1 MVQSTQIRAEL
12 NLLGSNEGTNQIME
26 TRNSR
31 FINCTVIDA
40 LSTEPRE
47 LHIAVENG
55 EIAEVSGSAFP
66 DNSDIQTID
75 LGDACLAPG
84 LIDGHTHLS
93 LAGDGRPYVEMFAET
108 DWPFRI
114 AGVVDDFDPKLYV
127 KPRKSLKLMCRE
139 IQFGFGF

>member
-47 LHIAVENG
+47 VHIAVENG

-66 DNSDIQTID
+66 DNSDIQNID
-75 LGDACLAPG
+75 LKNKYLLLPDRNLHLRAFCL
-84 LIDGHTHLS
+84 L
-93 LAGDGRPYVEMFAET
+93 
-108 DWPFRI
+108 
-114 AGVVDDFDPKLYV
+114 
-127 KPRKSLKLMCRE
+127 
-139 IQFGFGF
+139 GFLVP